1 MAKGVIYILTNPSF
15 PEYVKIGFATDL
27 EERIRQLNS
36 STAVPFSFH
45 ATAYY
50 EDVEE
55 LTDRNLHALIDKF
68 NPSLRAREETN
79 DGRTRQREFFRMS
92 PEDAYEILDAIAT
105 ITGTKNRLHLVPA
118 TVEQQA
124 EEEAANEDREAAR
137 RSSFTFSSCGI
148 KPGEK
153 VYFKNDNSKV
163 VTVVDDHHVQY
174 EDRVTFLSTLAREW
188 LGCEAVQGP
197 RYFLYKGEIL
207 DDLRRRRERESLG

>member
-1 MAKGVIYILTNPSF
+1 MYKGVIYVLTNPSF

-50 EDVEE
+50 EVTED
-55 LTDRNLHALIDKF
+55 LADRNLHALIDKF
-68 NPSLRAREETN
+68 NPTLRAREETN
-79 DGRTRQREFFRMS
+79 DGRIRQREFFRMS
-92 PEDAYEILDAIAT
+92 PEDAYEVLDAIAT
-105 ITGTKNRLHLVPA
+105 ISGTKDRLHSVTA
-118 TVEQQA
+118 TAEQQA

-153 VYFKNDNSKV
+153 VYFKNDDSKV

-174 EDRVTFLSTLAREW
+174 EGRVTFLSTLAREW
-188 LGCEAVQGP
+188 LDVEAVQGP
-197 RYFLYKGEIL
+197 RYFTYNGEIL
-207 DDLRRRRERESLG
+207 DDIRKRREREALG